1 MYKLKKFGQNTNK
14 ILTFIKKEDRLMNKE
29 NYRWIIPSLIA
40 LGLVLLSGGIFIG
53 VKSYETLEASNNQLK
68 DTSNKQKFKLDE
80 YCQIWLQDDEQI
92 PVMLG
97 KVTEDLLNKTED
109 EIKATLKEK
118 YPDKEVSTMN
128 KYQIILKTYED
139 STDLSKANKYTLE
152 NEDGYISV
160 FKYDKEG
167 KKELIEKTS
176 IQIESLP
183 KSAQEEVESVI
194 ILENEEEAYS
204 RLEDLG
210 S

>member
-1 MYKLKKFGQNTNK
+1 MK
-14 ILTFIKKEDRLMNKE
+14 RE

-53 VKSYETLEASNNQLK
+53 VKSYQALEASNNEFK
-68 DTSNKQKFKLDE
+68 EASNLSKKQKFKLDE
-80 YCQIWLQDDEQI
+80 YCQIWFQEEDQI

-109 EIKATLKEK
+109 EIKAILKER

-128 KYQIILKTYED
+128 KYQIILKNSND
-139 STDLSKANKYTLE
+139 KTDISKANKYTLE
-152 NEDGYISV
+152 SEDGYISV
-160 FKYDKEG
+160 FKYDKKG
-167 KKELIEKTS
+167 QKELIEKTS

-183 KSAQEEVESVI
+183 KSAQDEINDVI
-194 ILENEEEAYS
+194 VLENEEEAYS
-204 RLEDLG
+204 RLEDFG

>member
-128 KYQIILKTYED
+128 KYQIILKTSED

>member
-1 MYKLKKFGQNTNK
+1 MSR
-14 ILTFIKKEDRLMNKE
+14 D

-53 VKSYETLEASNNQLK
+53 VKSYETLEASNNNFK
-68 DTSNKQKFKLDE
+68 ESTAKSISNKQKFKLDE
-80 YCQIWLQDDEQI
+80 YCQIWFQDEDKI

-109 EIKATLKEK
+109 EIKAILKEK

-128 KYQIILKTYED
+128 KYQIILKTSKD
-139 STDLSKANKYTLE
+139 RTDLSKANKYTLE
-152 NEDGYISV
+152 GEDGYITV
-160 FKYDKEG
+160 FKYDKKG
-167 KKELIEKTS
+167 QRELIEKTS

-183 KSAQEEVESVI
+183 KSVQDELKNVI
-194 ILENEEEAYS
+194 VLENEEEAYS

-210 S
+210 SW

>member
-68 DTSNKQKFKLDE
+68 DTNKQKFKLDE
-80 YCQIWLQDDEQI
+80 YCQIWLQDDDEI

-128 KYQIILKTYED
+128 KYQIILKTSED

-167 KKELIEKTS
+167 KKELVEKTS
-176 IQIESLP
+176 IQIKSLP
-183 KSAQEEVESVI
+183 KSAQDEINDVI
-194 ILENEEEAYS
+194 VLENEEEAYS
-204 RLEDLG
+204 RLEDFG